1 VSRIRAV
8 AAASVALMAVVLV
21 PAIAVA
27 QEDPS
32 PANDW
37 GATTDPWSGGQ
48 SADARL
54 TVTDVSVTRYDGF
67 DRVVF
72 RTEGDGEAG
81 WAAEYGP
88 PVRVTGAVALRS
100 PSPVSL
106 PRARVTTGAVHLR
119 GRGRRPCG
127 SVVLEVISDVV
138 ADGQHTFFIGL
149 DETLPYRVVR
159 IVEPKAIAIDFIR
172 GPAGEEDRGET
183 EVLADARPMGTP
195 ADEGSTTDADAVPVG
210 GWRPAGAGSPPVH
223 RSPPAWA
230 RRPPPAAARDE
241 PAVPAAEHRVTGDHH
256 DR

>member
-21 PAIAVA
+21 PATAVA
-27 QEDPS
+27 QESPS
-32 PANDW
+32 AANDW

-67 DRVVF
+67 DRVIF

-88 PVRVTGAVALRS
+88 PVRVTGTVALAVTITGLAPPGEGPAGAAPFEGAVAG
-100 PSPVSL
+100 P
-106 PRARVTTGAVHLR
+106 AN
-119 GRGRRPCG
+119 

-149 DETLPYRVVR
+149 DETLRYRVVR
-159 IVEPKAIAIDFIR
+159 IVEPKAIAIDIFP
-172 GPAGEEDRGET
+172 GTNAGEEDRGEA
-183 EVLADARPMGTP
+183 EVLSDAATDGSATDEAGADGV
-195 ADEGSTTDADAVPVG
+195 VPVG
-210 GWRPAGAGSPPVH
+210 GVETGWGGLAAGSPLSTAFGLGGVALLVAGVSLLFRR
-223 RSPPAWA
+223 RSPA
-230 RRPPPAAARDE
+230 
-241 PAVPAAEHRVTGDHH
+241 
-256 DR
+256 